1 MGTVKL
7 IELGVAVVIFALCLA
22 GLIHTKSVIK
32 SLGSEADN
40 KTLKKQKKKGKLF
53 TVGTVFGCW
62 FALGVLLTEI
72 SGKKAGLP
80 EIEFEMFSERM
91 NVFGISLAKTT
102 VIALG
107 VSVVIVLLCLLFRIF
122 VFPKF
127 KEKPEGLQNV
137 MEICV
142 EAVDSFTIKA
152 VGKKAS
158 VFLSPYMFSIALF
171 LIGCALTELLGLRA
185 PTSDLTVTISLGLLT
200 FVLLNVMGIKKLGI
214 GGRLKNMGGP
224 IALMRVI
231 MVPLKMVSDIAVP
244 VSLGCRLFGNMLGG
258 MIVMDLLKGA
268 LGGYASGLPAIAG
281 LYFNLFHP
289 LIQAYIFVT
298 LSLTFIDE
306 AMEGEEKQ
314 NKKTKNKNAEKSA

>member
-7 IELGVAVVIFALCLA
+7 VELGVSVVVFALCLA
-22 GLIHTKSVIK
+22 GLIHTKSSIK
-32 SLGSEADN
+32 SLGSEAEE
-40 KTLKKQKKKGKLF
+40 KVLKKVKRKSKLF
-53 TVGTVFGCW
+53 TAGTVFGVW

-80 EIEFEMFSERM
+80 EIEFEMFSERTD
-91 NVFGISLAKTT
+91 VFGISLAKTT

-107 VSVVIVLLCLLFRIF
+107 VSACVILLCILFRIF

-127 KEKPEGLQNV
+127 KDKPAGLQNAL
-137 MEICV
+137 EICV
-142 EAVDSFTIKA
+142 EAMDSFTIKA

-171 LIGCALTELLGLRA
+171 LIGCAMTELLGLRA
-185 PTSDLTVTISLGLLT
+185 PTSDLTVTVSLGLLT
-200 FVLLNVMGIKKLGI
+200 FILLNVMGIKKLGI

-224 IALMRVI
+224 IAPMRVI
-231 MVPLKMVSDIAVP
+231 MIPLKMVSDIAVP

-314 NKKTKNKNAEKSA
+314 KKIKNKKAEKSA